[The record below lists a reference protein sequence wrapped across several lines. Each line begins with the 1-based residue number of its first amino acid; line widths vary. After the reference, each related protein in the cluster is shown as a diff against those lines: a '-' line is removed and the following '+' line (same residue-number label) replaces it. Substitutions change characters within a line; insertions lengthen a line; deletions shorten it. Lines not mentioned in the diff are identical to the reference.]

1 MNQSV
6 AGRTATASTPVGTW
20 REELLLERG
29 TYTSTL
35 RFTPNG
41 RTLLL
46 AGPRPGCVGAGT
58 WTATGAGRFSFR
70 LAELVFDPDGT
81 FTGWV
86 DIEQHVVQTETPSPA
101 PGSPMSTT
109 PTTSCWSARRSR
121 RAGPAAAD
129 GPPRPRPGR
138 AGAQARYDPPCAVAH
153 AAVGT
158 VGDTQHRPTPGPQAG
173 PSVHLGGQR

>member
-1 MNQSV
+1 MDQSV

-20 REELLLERG
+20 TEELLLERG

-46 AGPRPGCVGAGT
+46 AGPRPGCVGAGS
-58 WTATGAGRFSFR
+58 WTATGDGRFSFR

-86 DIEQHVVQTETPSPA
+86 DIEQHVVQT
-101 PGSPMSTT
+101 
-109 PTTSCWSARRSR
+109 
-121 RAGPAAAD
+121 
-129 GPPRPRPGR
+129 
-138 AGAQARYDPPCAVAH
+138 
-153 AAVGT
+153 
-158 VGDTQHRPTPGPQAG
+158 GDTFTSSGVSHVYDAG
-173 PSVHLGGQR
+173 DQLLESAEVAARGTRRR